1 MKRLLP
7 MSARIAIVLCLLT
20 FVPRLDAQRPHDPRL
35 GPNGKVLEPAGP
47 HTIIGFVADTL
58 AAPLDSVEVFIAS
71 LKLHAT
77 ASAQGMFRFD
87 QLKTGSYEIS
97 ARRFGYFPQVRDV
110 VVGDSGGVVTFA
122 LVPRQQSL
130 PTVVSSAVRGGLSG
144 VVGDSSYNIL
154 EGAVVTLIATDHAA
168 RTDSTGSFYMDA
180 KPGRYMVRVA
190 RPGYVSR
197 LLSVTIPNDSGRRIL
212 VGLAPAT
219 RPPLAREEAA
229 IFELSMRLTRRS
241 VMSKIYTRED
251 INRMGMTELQQ
262 IATAGAFQRVD
273 ESCQAIINGGPVT
286 MPIWLITAADIESVE
301 IYPPDPE
308 ARRRAFVPTSIN
320 GNQPIRTQGGTRRT
334 DCPVTVYVWLRR

>member
-7 MSARIAIVLCLLT
+7 MSARITIVLGLLT
-20 FVPRLDAQRPHDPRL
+20 FAPRLGAQRPGDQRI

-58 AAPLDSVEVFIAS
+58 ATPLDSVEVFIAS
-71 LKLHAT
+71 LKMHAT
-77 ASAQGMFRFD
+77 ASPNGTFRFE
-87 QLKTGSYEIS
+87 QIKTGTYAVS
-97 ARRFGYFPQVRDV
+97 ARRFGYFPQVREV

-130 PTVVSSAVRGGLSG
+130 PTVVTSAPRGGLSG
-144 VVGDSSYNIL
+144 VIGDSSYNIL
-154 EGAVVTLIATDHAA
+154 EGADVTIVGTDHHA
-168 RTDSTGSFYMDA
+168 RTDSSGAFYMEV
-180 KPGRYMVRVA
+180 KPGRYMVHVE
-190 RPGYVSR
+190 RPGYASR
-197 LLSVTIPNDSGRRIL
+197 LLGVTIPNDSGRRIL
-212 VGLAPAT
+212 VGLAPRT

-229 IFELSMRLTRRS
+229 IAELSFRLTRRS

-251 INRMGMTELQQ
+251 INHMGMTELRQ

-308 ARRRAFVPTSIN
+308 SRRRAFVPTSIN
-320 GNQPIRTQGGTRRT
+320 GNQPIRTQGATRRT